1 MSGDNS
7 HESNRSR
14 GVSRRDFVKAAGA
27 SGAAAGLAGCTHP
40 FAGAV
45 AGASTGSN
53 PLQWMA
59 GTDEVGASA
68 EVKQALYNAGLSRD
82 IDIEIIA
89 GPRDTGA
96 KQQQLQRWLSGELE
110 DPDLIMMD
118 SGWTIPF
125 IKRDQVLNLTE
136 SNAVPSS
143 LVNRVENDYFEASV
157 ETAKDPDTGDL
168 YAVPH
173 FPDFPTMLYR
183 RDLMEEAGYS
193 PNQGNWATESITWK
207 QFARAVRDV
216 LERNDDLQYGF
227 TFQAAAYAGLAC
239 CDFNEFM
246 SSWGGAYFGG
256 RDNLFGPVGE
266 RPVTLDEPQVVDS
279 IRMIRTFIEGPD
291 ASGAHPDYPGPISP
305 RAVLAWIEN
314 PSLAPFTN
322 GNAVAHRNWPYA
334 IADAGSED
342 ALGDRLGVMPIPY
355 AVTEQQSDYES
366 IGGPVAALG
375 GWHNV
380 INPYS
385 DKIDEAVQVLEAM
398 AQPSYMLRMFE
409 IIGYAPPVPEL
420 LDSRRASRV
429 PGVGEYVDQLRVA
442 GENAIPRPVT
452 VVWPQQSTQIAQI
465 VNNAYAGN
473 IAPERAMASLQSTVV
488 DIEEY
493 TG

>member
-1 MSGDNS
+1 MSGDDA
-7 HESNRSR
+7 HRRARSR

-45 AGASTGSN
+45 AGAGTGSN

-68 EVKQALYNAGLSRD
+68 EVKQALHDAGLSRD

-96 KQQQLQRWLSGELE
+96 KQQQLQRWLSGGLE
-110 DPDLIMMD
+110 NPDLIMMD

-125 IKRDQVLNLTE
+125 IMRDQVLNLTE
-136 SNAVPSS
+136 SDAFPDS
-143 LVNRVENDYFEASV
+143 LVNRVESDYFEASV
-157 ETAKDPDTGDL
+157 QTAKHPDTGDL
-168 YAVPH
+168 YGVPH
-173 FPDFPTMLYR
+173 FPDFPTMMYR
-183 RDLMEEAGYS
+183 RDLMEEAGYNPS
-193 PNQGNWATESITWK
+193 QGNWATESITWK

-216 LERNDDLQYGF
+216 LERNGDLQYGF

-246 SSWGGAYFGG
+246 TSWGGAYFGG
-256 RDNLFGPVGE
+256 RDTLFGPVGE
-266 RPVTLDEPQVVDS
+266 RPVTIGERPVTDS

-291 ASGAHPDYPGPISP
+291 ASGALGNYPGPISP
-305 RAVLAWIEN
+305 RAVLSWIEN

-322 GNAVAHRNWPYA
+322 GTAVAHRNWPYA
-334 IADAGSED
+334 IADAAADD

-355 AVTEQQSDYES
+355 AVTEQQSQYQN

-385 DKIDEAVQVLEAM
+385 DKIEEAVQVLEAM

-409 IIGYAPPVPEL
+409 VIGYAPPVPAV

-429 PGVGEYVDQLRVA
+429 PGVGDYVDQLRIA

-452 VVWPQQSTQIAQI
+452 VVWPQQSTQVAQVI
-465 VNNAYAGN
+465 NDAYAGE
-473 IAPERAMASLQSTVV
+473 IAPERATATLQSQLTN
-488 DIEEY
+488 IENY
-493 TG
+493 TQ